1 MRGFLRYVSARLR
14 QKRDEETYRIYL
26 TDALFASV
34 NGGQHMT
41 KRYFD
46 IIHPAPEVEEQRSPE
61 EIKSKISDGL
71 RRLTA

>member
-1 MRGFLRYVSARLR
+1 
-14 QKRDEETYRIYL
+14 
-26 TDALFASV
+26 
-34 NGGQHMT
+34 MT
-41 KRYFD
+41 KRYYD

>member
-1 MRGFLRYVSARLR
+1 MRYFFVRRH
-14 QKRDEETYRIYL
+14 QKLDEETYRIYL
-26 TDALFASV
+26 TDALYASV

-41 KRYFD
+41 KRYVE
-46 IIHPAPEVEEQRSPE
+46 IIHPAPEAEEQRSPE